1 VNGKNLKYFAMGA
14 AIVAAGLGAMAITI
28 PNSFS
33 AGQVISA
40 ATLNANFTAIKT
52 AVDALE
58 AAITGKQNRV
68 TGNCAV
74 GQYIRS
80 INEDGTVDCGNPGA
94 FGQIRGDGS
103 LRGGALNVAAVTK
116 GTGEYCITFTVQPSL
131 AQLEAAQV
139 TLAGD
144 VSSGVLFPRVNN
156 GQGGFTLSCP
166 SGGLQVVLTT
176 AAGTKTDGRFS
187 FSVPP
192 Q

>member
-1 VNGKNLKYFAMGA
+1 MKGNNLKFFFLGA
-14 AIVAAGLGAMAITI
+14 ALVATGLWAMAVTI
-28 PNSFS
+28 PNTFTSGE
-33 AGQVISA
+33 ALSA
-40 ATLNANFTAIKT
+40 AKLNANFAALKT

-58 AAITGKQNRV
+58 AAVPGKQNRISG
-68 TGNCAV
+68 TCSEGR
-74 GQYIRS
+74 YIRS
-80 INEDGTVDCGNPGA
+80 VNADGTVVCGNPGA
-94 FGQIRGDGS
+94 FGQVREDGS

-116 GTGEYCITFTVQPSL
+116 GTGEYCITFTVPLSQG
-131 AQLEAAQV
+131 QLETAQV

-156 GQGGFTLSCP
+156 GQAGFTLSCP
-166 SGGLQVVLTT
+166 SGLQVVLTT

>member
-1 VNGKNLKYFAMGA
+1 MKGSNIKFFFLG
-14 AIVAAGLGAMAITI
+14 VALVATGLWAMAVTI
-28 PNSFS
+28 PNTFTSGE
-33 AGQVISA
+33 ALSA
-40 ATLNANFTAIKT
+40 AKLNANFAALKT

-58 AAITGKQNRV
+58 AAVPGKQNRV
-68 TGNCAV
+68 SGTCAA

-80 INEDGTVDCGNPGA
+80 VNEDGTVVCGNPGA
-94 FGQIRGDGS
+94 FGQVRADGS

-116 GTGEYCITFTVQPSL
+116 GTGEYCITFTVQPSQG
-131 AQLEAAQV
+131 QLEASQV

-144 VSSGVLFPRVNN
+144 VGSGVLFPRVNN
-156 GQGGFTLSCP
+156 GQAGFTLSCP
-166 SGGLQVVLTT
+166 SGLQVVLTN

>member
-1 VNGKNLKYFAMGA
+1 MNGKNLKYFVMGA
-14 AIVAAGLGAMAITI
+14 AIVAAGLGAMAVTI

-40 ATLNANFTAIKT
+40 AALNANFAAIKT

-58 AAITGKQNRV
+58 AAVPGKQNRV
-68 TGNCAV
+68 SGTCAA
-74 GQYIRS
+74 GQYIRTV
-80 INEDGTVDCGNPGA
+80 NEDGTVVCGNPGA
-94 FGQIRGDGS
+94 FGQVRGDGS

-116 GTGEYCITFTVQPSL
+116 GTGEYCITFTVPLSQG
-131 AQLEAAQV
+131 QLEAAQV

-144 VSSGVLFPRVNN
+144 VGSGVLFPRVNN
-156 GQGGFTLSCP
+156 GQAGFTLSCP
-166 SGGLQVVLTT
+166 SGLEVVLTT

>member
-1 VNGKNLKYFAMGA
+1 MKGSNIKFFFLG
-14 AIVAAGLGAMAITI
+14 VALVATGLWAMAVTI
-28 PNSFS
+28 PNTFTSGE
-33 AGQVISA
+33 ALSA
-40 ATLNANFTAIKT
+40 AKLNANFAALKT

-58 AAITGKQNRV
+58 AAVPGKQNRV
-68 TGNCAV
+68 SGTCAA

-80 INEDGTVDCGNPGA
+80 VNEDGTVVCGNPGA
-94 FGQIRGDGS
+94 FGQVRADGS

-116 GTGEYCITFTVQPSL
+116 GTGEYCITFTVQPSQG
-131 AQLEAAQV
+131 QLEASQV

-144 VSSGVLFPRVNN
+144 VGSGVLFPRVNN

-166 SGGLQVVLTT
+166 SGLEVVLTN

>member
-1 VNGKNLKYFAMGA
+1 M
-14 AIVAAGLGAMAITI
+14 
-28 PNSFS
+28 
-33 AGQVISA
+33 ISA

-58 AAITGKQNRV
+58 AAVPGKQNRMS
-68 TGNCAV
+68 GSCAV

-80 INEDGTVDCGNPGA
+80 INENGTVVCGNPGA
-94 FGQIRGDGS
+94 FGQVREDAS

-116 GTGEYCITFTVQPSL
+116 GTGEYCITFTVQPSQG
-131 AQLEAAQV
+131 QLEAAQV

>member
-1 VNGKNLKYFAMGA
+1 MKGSNIKFFFLG
-14 AIVAAGLGAMAITI
+14 VALVATGLWAMAVTI
-28 PNSFS
+28 PNTFTSGE
-33 AGQVISA
+33 ALSA
-40 ATLNANFTAIKT
+40 AKLNANFAALKT

-58 AAITGKQNRV
+58 AAVPGKQNRV
-68 TGNCAV
+68 SGTCAA

-80 INEDGTVDCGNPGA
+80 VNEDGTVVCGNPGA
-94 FGQIRGDGS
+94 FGQVRADGS

-116 GTGEYCITFTVQPSL
+116 GTGEYCITFTVQPSQG
-131 AQLEAAQV
+131 QLEAAQV

-144 VSSGVLFPRVNN
+144 VGSSVLFPRVNN

-166 SGGLQVVLTT
+166 SGLEVVLTN